1 MTSSYIDFFT
11 DRRGKV
17 TACMVNTY
25 INDEKHYAVKIELGK
40 EYVVQPVNVL
50 KKKHRDRRCIVIGFI
65 QDDTGVPRDA
75 RVKFLDT
82 NRTGRVSIRDLVL
95 PDSDRME
102 EKHEKNS

>member
-25 INDEKHYAVKIELGK
+25 INDQQHYAVRIELGK
-40 EYVVQPVNVL
+40 EYIVRPLNAL

-65 QDDTGVPRDA
+65 QDDTGVPIDA

-82 NRTGRVSIRDLVL
+82 NRTGRVSIRDLAE
-95 PDSDRME
+95 PFGGEAEQGEDS
-102 EKHEKNS
+102 